1 MRAQNDGWCSITLF
15 QTSVGDVFLSKEK
28 LWSLWSW
35 SGSGWAVLPWAN
47 AFTLQ
52 LAQPRV
58 KLYPSF
64 FFFPLTLCVSVSER
78 KEVKGYLHGVL
89 YPQQVLRASLDLCQA
104 FWTRP
109 QKTEICCICSHEIDS
124 PLFGLSPLCL
134 LRIIPTSECVFLS
147 QQADLFQLFL
157 LLLFNDIQREQ
168 LTSRVTAT
176 FKKDLLL
183 KVCLLPGD
191 KTQSVFF
198 IIAPESADEQVQ
210 VLSWNCW
217 ALAAEQLMKH
227 RLFCNISDALWQP
240 PWSRRLRAS
249 LTTPTVRLP
258 ERSNAK
264 WYSTELTWAKTAS

>member
-1 MRAQNDGWCSITLF
+1 MIASHEGPERWVVQHHFISDVSGGRFSLQRETLKSLELKWLRLSSV
-15 QTSVGDVFLSKEK
+15 TLSKCLHASVGATQSEVVSI
-28 LWSLWSW
+28 
-35 SGSGWAVLPWAN
+35 
-47 AFTLQ
+47 
-52 LAQPRV
+52 
-58 KLYPSF
+58 F

-176 FKKDLLL
+176 FIKDLLL

-210 VLSWNCW
+210 VLS
-217 ALAAEQLMKH
+217 
-227 RLFCNISDALWQP
+227 
-240 PWSRRLRAS
+240 
-249 LTTPTVRLP
+249 
-258 ERSNAK
+258 
-264 WYSTELTWAKTAS
+264 

>member
-1 MRAQNDGWCSITLF
+1 MKQNFADMQENDRVPWGPRTMGGAASLYFRRQWGTFFSPKRNFEVFGAEVAQVEQCYLEQMPSRFSWRNP
-15 QTSVGDVFLSKEK
+15 E
-28 LWSLWSW
+28 WSCIHL
-35 SGSGWAVLPWAN
+35 
-47 AFTLQ
+47 
-52 LAQPRV
+52 
-58 KLYPSF
+58 

-198 IIAPESADEQVQ
+198 YYRPWKCRWASSSIKLKLLSARSRTTHETSI
-210 VLSWNCW
+210 VL
-217 ALAAEQLMKH
+217 
-227 RLFCNISDALWQP
+227 
-240 PWSRRLRAS
+240 
-249 LTTPTVRLP
+249 
-258 ERSNAK
+258 
-264 WYSTELTWAKTAS
+264 